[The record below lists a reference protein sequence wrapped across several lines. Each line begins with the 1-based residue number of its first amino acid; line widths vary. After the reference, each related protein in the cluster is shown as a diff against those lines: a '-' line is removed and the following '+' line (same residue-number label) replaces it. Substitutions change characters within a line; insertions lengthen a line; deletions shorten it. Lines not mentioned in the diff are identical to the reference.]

1 MSKDGA
7 LFVWPKR
14 GKYTMKKPIKL
25 FSSLFMTLLLLF
37 SFATASFADRV
48 LIIQDLPK
56 QAYRYGV
63 GAYEGVVAHSTATP
77 EAPAIN
83 IQRYESRTWRS
94 AFVHYAVD
102 WDETIQ
108 IADTKYIA
116 YGAGP
121 AANKRFVHVELSETS
136 NPAKFKSSYER
147 YVKLLAKILKD
158 RGIHPSKGLWTH
170 KDITYK
176 LGGTD
181 HEDPLDYLR
190 SHGVSETQF
199 RADVQKA
206 YEGATVTVKPKP
218 QEPSQNV
225 VGATGVAY
233 IDGYNVNLRSGPST
247 NYGIIRQ
254 LNKDESY
261 QVWGKQGDWLN
272 LGGNQWIYNN
282 PSYIKYQG
290 EQTSAASSVV
300 GKRVVSK
307 VDNLRFYDA
316 ASWSDADVVGTV
328 DEGLGFTIDAKVSVN
343 GSPQYKVH
351 NSKGTTYYVTANEA
365 YVYVK

>member
-1 MSKDGA
+1 
-7 LFVWPKR
+7 
-14 GKYTMKKPIKL
+14 MKKPIKL

-48 LIIQDLPK
+48 LIIQDLSK
-56 QAYRYGV
+56 QAYRYGA

-83 IQRYESRTWRS
+83 IRNYEARTWRN

-102 WDETIQ
+102 WNETVQ
-108 IADTKYIA
+108 IADTKYVA

-121 AANKRFVHVELSETS
+121 YANKRFVHVELSETS
-136 NPAKFKSSYER
+136 NPDKFKSSYER
-147 YVKLLAKILKD
+147 YVKLLVKILKD

-181 HEDPLDYLR
+181 HEDPIDYLR
-190 SHGVSETQF
+190 SHGVSESQF

-225 VGATGVAY
+225 VGETGVAY
-233 IDGYNVNLRSGPST
+233 IDGFNVNLRSGPST
-247 NYGIIRQ
+247 NYGVIRQ
-254 LNKDESY
+254 LNKGEAY

-282 PSYIKYQG
+282 SSYIKYQG
-290 EQTSAASSVV
+290 EQTTTSSSVV

-307 VDNLRFYDA
+307 VDDLRFYDS
-316 ASWSDADVVGTV
+316 ASWSDKDVAGTV
-328 DEGLGFTIDAKVSVN
+328 DEGLRFTIDAKVSVN

-351 NSKGTTYYVTANEA
+351 NSKGVTYYITANEA